1 MSELIPVEQVEQI
14 IAVRV
19 SERVAVLEREIARLT
34 QALTDQIVP
43 LQEALA
49 HAKQVIAKL
58 QTQLYG
64 TRAETSQVVLTAEG
78 QQFIDTT
85 WGISHETTPAPPADE
100 RREQVVRTPRDR
112 DFYNSRAARTAG
124 RGFRRISPWHARCF
138 PPVRETNRFRQG
150 DTP

>member
-1 MSELIPVEQVEQI
+1 MSELIPIEQVEQM
-14 IAVRV
+14 IA
-19 SERVAVLEREIARLT
+19 ERVAAATRAMQAAFEREIARLT
-34 QALTDQIVP
+34 QALTDQVVP

-85 WGISHETTPAPPADE
+85 WGLSRETTPAPPADE

-112 DFYNSRAARTAG
+112 RGPNWPSRSPTAR
-124 RGFRRISPWHARCF
+124 
-138 PPVRETNRFRQG
+138 
-150 DTP
+150 